1 MGLPTIA
8 VPQYNLTIPSNGKEI
23 KYRPFL
29 VKEEKILLIAM
40 ESDDQKQII
49 EATKDIVQNCIYGA
63 DIDVNTMPA
72 FDLEYIFLQL
82 RGKAKGEV
90 LELKYKC
97 PKCEGE
103 IPLNINV
110 DEVKIIKTKEHTNTI
125 KLDETLGVVM
135 RYPDLTVQ
143 EELAEITKDK
153 HEIDALFDTIIRCV
167 DYIYDAAATYPA
179 KDHTEKEMRDFIESL
194 TDEHFQKIAKFFET
208 MPALKHEVE
217 LICPQKVKSKNGKT
231 NKKQDKQCGYRE
243 QLTLEG
249 LGSFF
254 G

>member
-8 VPQYNLTIPSNGKEI
+8 VPQYTLTIPSNDKEI

-29 VKEEKILLIAM
+29 VKEEKILLLAM
-40 ESDDQKQII
+40 ETNEQSQIVQ
-49 EATKDIVQNCIYGA
+49 ATKDIVGNCIYGA
-63 DIDVNTMPA
+63 DIDVNSMPA

-103 IPLNINV
+103 IPLNVNLDDV
-110 DEVKIIKTKEHTNTI
+110 QVIKNKEHTNTVE
-125 KLDETLGVVM
+125 LDNSIGVVM
-135 RYPDLTVQ
+135 KYPNLSLQ
-143 EELAEITKDK
+143 EELEVLTKEK
-153 HEIDALFDTIIRCV
+153 TQIEALFETITRCI
-167 DYIYDAAATYPA
+167 DYIYDANATYPS
-179 KDHTEKEMRDFIESL
+179 KDHTSKEMTDFVESL
-194 TDEHFQKIAKFFET
+194 TDAQFQKLAKFFET

-217 LICPQKVKSKNGKT
+217 LICPQKVKGKNG
-231 NKKQDKQCGYRE
+231 KKQDKQCGYRE
-243 QLTLEG
+243 KLTLEG

-254 G
+254 D